1 MGLIKCPECGKEIS
15 DKSEICVNCG
25 FPIKNFLVED
35 ENSDKEQVVRSEIC
49 NSSNNPKEE
58 SEQNVVFCRVC
69 GEKNNADD
77 NYCKSCASRLYKSNF
92 EMAFDDIGNKDKK
105 DSAMSIV
112 SFILSIFGC
121 MCYIGLIFAIIDLI
135 AGKRERKHRF
145 SIIAILLCIAWTI
158 IFIFIGNNASDETY
172 SEPATQVEYE
182 SETETELK
190 NVTEETEKTK
200 NDEESKNSVFENNE
214 SKEKASASTEKKE
227 KPKKQNKF
235 VKALVKDGLDE
246 KVAKKAYKILKK
258 KIGFKKL
265 KYVDKMDGLTNYN
278 IEADGN
284 DIVMTASDK
293 VYRIFIPSS
302 SYVFYEDGKVK
313 LTAKR
318 FDETTYTQSEAS
330 AYYIMAQQIIEGG
343 LDNPNG
349 VKFPSQTFSPEDIA
363 IAKDGD
369 LIAVKSYVD
378 VKNYY
383 GTKVRID
390 WIVQYTVTDIDSYA
404 CNPNYV
410 KIGDDSAG
418 EYIKMK

>member
-15 DKSEICVNCG
+15 DKADVCIGCG
-25 FPIKNFLVED
+25 FPIKKYVGNR
-35 ENSDKEQVVRSEIC
+35 ENYSESKNEEQTTFDDGIIVCKS
-49 NSSNNPKEE
+49 
-58 SEQNVVFCRVC
+58 C
-69 GEKNNADD
+69 GEKNNKGDT
-77 NYCKSCASRLYKSNF
+77 YCKSCGTKLTDSDNIMF
-92 EMAFDDIGNKDKK
+92 ELTDDKK
-105 DSAMSIV
+105 KVSKLSVLAVACSFLGKYSYIGAILAFIDICIRKKNKQYKFSYFAICASIV
-112 SFILSIFGC
+112 IMLAVGSLGSS
-121 MCYIGLIFAIIDLI
+121 D
-135 AGKRERKHRF
+135 KND
-145 SIIAILLCIAWTI
+145 S
-158 IFIFIGNNASDETY
+158 SDE
-172 SEPATQVEYE
+172 PAQIETQTQDESQANTQKKVGFVE
-182 SETETELK
+182 SIT
-190 NVTEETEKTK
+190 
-200 NDEESKNSVFENNE
+200 
-214 SKEKASASTEKKE
+214 
-227 KPKKQNKF
+227 
-235 VKALVKDGLDE
+235 KDGLDK
-246 KVAKKAYKILKK
+246 KVAKKAYKILKEK
-258 KIGFKKL
+258 VGFKKIE
-265 KYVDKMDGLTNYN
+265 YVERMDDTSNYE
-278 IEADGN
+278 ITADGN

-293 VYRIFIPSS
+293 VYRIFIPDS

-330 AYYIMAQQIIEGG
+330 AYYIMAQQIIEDG
-343 LDNPNG
+343 LDDPNG
-349 VKFPSQTFSPEDIA
+349 VKFPSQVLSPEDIA

>member
-15 DKSEICVNCG
+15 DKAEICVNCG
-25 FPIKNFLVED
+25 FPIKNFLVKD
-35 ENSDKEQVVRSEIC
+35 ENSDKEQVVRSEIG

-92 EMAFDDIGNKDKK
+92 ETAFDDIGNKDKK

-158 IFIFIGNNASDETY
+158 IFIFIGSRTSDEPY
-172 SEPATQVEYE
+172 SEPATQFEY
-182 SETETELK
+182 ETETE
-190 NVTEETEKTK
+190 TEKSEKTK
-200 NDEESKNSVFENNE
+200 NDEESKNKVSENTE
-214 SKEKASASTEKKE
+214 SKEKASTSTEKKE
-227 KPKKQNKF
+227 EPKKHNKVVTSF
-235 VKALVKDGLDE
+235 INDGLDE
-246 KVAKKAYKILKK
+246 KVAVKTYNILKK
-258 KIGFKKL
+258 KIGFKK
-265 KYVDKMDGLTNYN
+265 
-278 IEADGN
+278 IEYDRKADGVDMYYVN
-284 DIVMTASDK
+284 ADGYDVAITASDK
-293 VYRIFIPSS
+293 VYSVFVPESD
-302 SYVFYEDGKVK
+302 YLFYENGKVK

-318 FDETTYTQSEAS
+318 LGEITYDSSEAS
-330 AYYIMAQQIIEGG
+330 HYYIMAQEIIKNS
-343 LDNPNG
+343 LKNPSG
-349 VKFPSQTFSPEDIA
+349 AKFPSQVFSPEDIA

-369 LIAVKSYVD
+369 LVAVKSYVD
-378 VKNYY
+378 ATN
-383 GTKVRID
+383 GFGAKVRTE
-390 WIVQYTVTDIDSYA
+390 WVVQFTVVDLDNFL
-404 CNPNYV
+404 CDPNYI

-418 EYIKMK
+418 EYKKMKSK

>member
-25 FPIKNFLVED
+25 FPIKNFWVED

-92 EMAFDDIGNKDKK
+92 EMAFDDIKNKDKK
-105 DSAMSIV
+105 DSAMSIA

-158 IFIFIGNNASDETY
+158 IFIFIGNSASDETY
-172 SEPATQVEYE
+172 SEPSTQIEY
-182 SETETELK
+182 ETETESELGK
-190 NVTEETEKTK
+190 ATEDTEKPKETQ
-200 NDEESKNSVFENNE
+200 NTEL
-214 SKEKASASTEKKE
+214 KEKPVVKTEKKE
-227 KPKKQNKF
+227 EPKKHNKVVTSF
-235 VKALVKDGLDE
+235 MNDGLDE
-246 KVAKKAYKILKK
+246 KVAVKAYNILKK
-258 KIGFKKL
+258 KIGFKKIEYDR
-265 KYVDKMDGLTNYN
+265 KVDGVDMYYVN
-278 IEADGN
+278 ADGY
-284 DIVMTASDK
+284 DVAITASDK
-293 VYRIFIPSS
+293 VYSVFVPESD
-302 SYVFYEDGKVK
+302 YLFYENGKVK

-318 FDETTYTQSEAS
+318 LGEITYDSSEAS
-330 AYYIMAQQIIEGG
+330 HYYIMAQEIIKNS
-343 LDNPNG
+343 LKNPSG
-349 VKFPSQTFSPEDIA
+349 AKFPSQVFSPEDIA

-369 LIAVKSYVD
+369 LVAVKSYVD
-378 VKNYY
+378 ATN
-383 GTKVRID
+383 GFGAKVRTE
-390 WIVQYTVTDIDSYA
+390 WVVQFTVVDLDNFLCDS
-404 CNPNYV
+404 NYI

-418 EYIKMK
+418 EYKKMKSK

>member
-15 DKSEICVNCG
+15 DKADVCIGCG
-25 FPIKNFLVED
+25 FPIRKYIENGENHSDFKNE
-35 ENSDKEQVVRSEIC
+35 EQKTVGDGIIIC
-49 NSSNNPKEE
+49 KS
-58 SEQNVVFCRVC
+58 C
-69 GEKNNADD
+69 GEKNNKGDT
-77 NYCKSCASRLYKSNF
+77 YCKSCGTKLTDSDNIMF
-92 EMAFDDIGNKDKK
+92 ELTDDKK
-105 DSAMSIV
+105 KVSKLSFAALVCSFLGRYSYIGAILAFIDICIRKKNKQYKFSYFAICVSIV
-112 SFILSIFGC
+112 MMLALGSFGSSG
-121 MCYIGLIFAIIDLI
+121 
-135 AGKRERKHRF
+135 
-145 SIIAILLCIAWTI
+145 
-158 IFIFIGNNASDETY
+158 SDEP
-172 SEPATQVEYE
+172 SKEPTQI
-182 SETETELK
+182 ETQETQ
-190 NVTEETEKTK
+190 
-200 NDEESKNSVFENNE
+200 
-214 SKEKASASTEKKE
+214 SKEKASKQNPSTEANTQIKE
-227 KPKKQNKF
+227 EKVKKQNKF
-235 VKALVKDGLDE
+235 VKSLVNDGLDE

-278 IEADGN
+278 IEADGA

-302 SYVFYEDGKVK
+302 SYVFYEDGKVR

-318 FDETTYTQSEAS
+318 FNETTYTQSEAS

-343 LDNPNG
+343 LDDPNG

-390 WIVQYTVTDIDSYA
+390 WIVQYTVTDIDSYS
-404 CNPNYV
+404 CYPNYV

>member
-15 DKSEICVNCG
+15 DKADVCIGCG
-25 FPIKNFLVED
+25 FPIKKYVENREGYSDFKNEEQTTVED
-35 ENSDKEQVVRSEIC
+35 GIIIC
-49 NSSNNPKEE
+49 KS
-58 SEQNVVFCRVC
+58 C
-69 GEKNNADD
+69 GEKNNKGDT
-77 NYCKSCASRLYKSNF
+77 YCKSCGTKLTDSDNIMF
-92 EMAFDDIGNKDKK
+92 ELTDDKK
-105 DSAMSIV
+105 KVSKLSFVALVCSFLGRYSYIGAILAFIDICIRKKNKQYKFSYFAICVSIV
-112 SFILSIFGC
+112 MMLALGSFGSSGSDGSNDEPTQIETQETQS
-121 MCYIGLIFAIIDLI
+121 
-135 AGKRERKHRF
+135 EE
-145 SIIAILLCIAWTI
+145 T
-158 IFIFIGNNASDETY
+158 ASDQKLDTE
-172 SEPATQVEYE
+172 ADTQKQDAE
-182 SETETELK
+182 
-190 NVTEETEKTK
+190 K
-200 NDEESKNSVFENNE
+200 ND
-214 SKEKASASTEKKE
+214 TQIKKE

-235 VKALVKDGLDE
+235 VKDLVNDGLDE

-278 IEADGN
+278 IEADGA

-313 LTAKR
+313 LIAKR
-318 FDETTYTQSEAS
+318 FNETTYTQSEAS

-343 LDNPNG
+343 LDDPNG

-390 WIVQYTVTDIDSYA
+390 WIVQYTVTDIDSYS
-404 CNPNYV
+404 CYPNYV

>member
-15 DKSEICVNCG
+15 DKAEICVNCG
-25 FPIKNFLVED
+25 FPIKNFLVKY
-35 ENSDKEQVVRSEIC
+35 ENYDKEQVVRSEIG

-92 EMAFDDIGNKDKK
+92 ETAFDDIGNKDKK

-158 IFIFIGNNASDETY
+158 IFIFIGNGTSDEPY
-172 SEPATQVEYE
+172 SEPSTQIEY
-182 SETETELK
+182 ETETESELGK
-190 NVTEETEKTK
+190 ATKDTEKP
-200 NDEESKNSVFENNE
+200 EENQNTEL
-214 SKEKASASTEKKE
+214 KEEPVVKTEKKE
-227 KPKKQNKF
+227 EPKKHNKVVTSF
-235 VKALVKDGLDE
+235 MNDGLDE
-246 KVAKKAYKILKK
+246 KVAVKAYNILKK
-258 KIGFKKL
+258 KIGFKKIEYD
-265 KYVDKMDGLTNYN
+265 KKVDGVDMYYVN
-278 IEADGN
+278 ADGY
-284 DIVMTASDK
+284 DVAITASDN
-293 VYRIFIPSS
+293 VYRIFIPESD
-302 SYVFYEDGKVK
+302 YVFYEDGKVK

-318 FDETTYTQSEAS
+318 LGEITYDSSEAS
-330 AYYIMAQQIIEGG
+330 HYYIMAQEIIKNS
-343 LDNPNG
+343 LKNPSG
-349 VKFPSQTFSPEDIA
+349 AKFPSQVFSPEDIV

-369 LIAVKSYVD
+369 LVAVKSYVD
-378 VKNYY
+378 ATN
-383 GTKVRID
+383 GFGAKVRTE
-390 WIVQYTVTDIDSYA
+390 WVVQFMVVDLDNFL
-404 CNPNYV
+404 CDPNYI

-418 EYIKMK
+418 EYKKMKSK

>member
-182 SETETELK
+182 AETETELK

-265 KYVDKMDGLTNYN
+265 KYVDRMDGLTNYN

-293 VYRIFIPSS
+293 VYRVFIPDS

-313 LTAKR
+313 LTAKELADKEIDYNDAIAYYTIAKTIVTENLKSPR
-318 FDETTYTQSEAS
+318 SAHFPSFITGSGDVGMSKNGDLIIVQSYVDAENAFGASLRTKWTVQFRVVDLDSFSYETTY
-330 AYYIMAQQIIEGG
+330 I
-343 LDNPNG
+343 
-349 VKFPSQTFSPEDIA
+349 
-363 IAKDGD
+363 
-369 LIAVKSYVD
+369 
-378 VKNYY
+378 
-383 GTKVRID
+383 
-390 WIVQYTVTDIDSYA
+390 
-404 CNPNYV
+404 
-410 KIGDDSAG
+410 KIGDQSYG
-418 EYIKMK
+418 SIEK